1 LTAKTGAGSEP
12 PLARFLGRG
21 RLPIILALAA
31 ITALAWAYLFV
42 LARQMAAMPGAPM
55 AGGGMTGMSGM
66 SPMTTGFRPWTP
78 TYFGLTFAMWWVMM
92 TGMMTPSAAPMILM
106 YDRISRGNRAR
117 GAHAVPTGLFA
128 GAYLAVWGLFS
139 LLAAAAQLG
148 LESAALMLPM
158 GRASSPMLGGAL
170 FVAAGLFQLTPLKNA
185 CLRNCRSPLSFIMSH
200 WRDGTA
206 GALRLGVVHGLYCLG
221 CCWILM
227 ALLFVGG
234 VMNLLWVALIAIYV
248 LVEKLFPAGILIARL
263 GGAAMIAFGVYLIA
277 SA

>member
-1 LTAKTGAGSEP
+1 
-12 PLARFLGRG
+12 
-21 RLPIILALAA
+21 
-31 ITALAWAYLFV
+31 
-42 LARQMAAMPGAPM
+42 
-55 AGGGMTGMSGM
+55 
-66 SPMTTGFRPWTP
+66 
-78 TYFGLTFAMWWVMM
+78 
-92 TGMMTPSAAPMILM
+92 
-106 YDRISRGNRAR
+106 
-117 GAHAVPTGLFA
+117 VPTGLFA

-248 LVEKLFPAGILIARL
+248 LAEKLFPAGILIARL